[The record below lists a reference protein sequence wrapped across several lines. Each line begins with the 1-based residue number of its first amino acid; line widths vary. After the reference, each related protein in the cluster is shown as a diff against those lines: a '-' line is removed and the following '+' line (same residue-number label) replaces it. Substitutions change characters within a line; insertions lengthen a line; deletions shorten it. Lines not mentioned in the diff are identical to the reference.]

1 MNLQEELYQELANC
15 ENENDFVLKLVRISN
30 EINKKSY
37 LLGIE
42 KKEII
47 NFVKEIRKN
56 LNDDS
61 KDIWTKNVAS
71 SFGMVLKQLNF
82 VNKVKN
88 IKPYLLESYHSNL
101 HKLGQLYQESFEKN
115 KIIKYDLFQNI
126 KISGIDC
133 GGSSVAV
140 LTCEGDI
147 YTLGAGG
154 FGQLGH
160 GNLFSSKYTF
170 KKVSDIPKCKYVTSG
185 YAFTSAITLEGEI
198 YSWGA
203 GDNGRLGT
211 GNTNNQTKPT
221 KLNIGTKF
229 KQIAAGSV
237 HLCAISEDNELYS
250 CGEKKYCG
258 HGNEEDTLVL
268 TKIHYFD
275 GMFFKKISIGP
286 GGYHTLALN
295 LYGDLF
301 TWGHNRVGQLGL
313 GNNTG
318 SIISQEDPDG
328 DHINPIPEIV
338 TTLKDKVIVDISAGW
353 GHSAVLD
360 NNNNVYMCGRNT
372 NGQLGFDPKYSP
384 INVNQQRYISEFK
397 LVESLSGLSIVK
409 VVCGGEH
416 TACITKEG
424 RLYIWGDQLKNYS
437 LNNEN
442 YNSWEPF
449 LVEDIEYVTNITLGS
464 SVTFAIN

>member
-1 MNLQEELYQELANC
+1 MDLQKELYQELSNC
-15 ENENDFVLKLVRISN
+15 DNENDFIIKLVRISN

-37 LLGIE
+37 LLGFE
-42 KKEII
+42 KKRII
-47 NFVKEIRKN
+47 DFVRNIRKE
-56 LNDDS
+56 LNDENRE
-61 KDIWTKNVAS
+61 IWTKKVAS
-71 SFGMVLKQLNF
+71 NFGIILKQLNF
-82 VNKVKN
+82 IDKVKN
-88 IKPYLLESYHSNL
+88 IKPYSLQSYDSDL

-115 KIIKYDLFQNI
+115 KIIKYDLFQDI
-126 KISGIDC
+126 KISSIAC
-133 GGSSVAV
+133 GGRSVVV
-140 LTCEGDI
+140 LTYEGDI

-160 GNLFSSKYTF
+160 GDLLSSKYTF
-170 KKVSDIPKCKYVTSG
+170 KKVSDIPKCKYVASG

-203 GDNGRLGT
+203 GENGRLGT
-211 GNTNNQTKPT
+211 GNTNNQNKPT
-221 KLNIGTKF
+221 KLSTSIKF
-229 KQIAAGSV
+229 KQISAGSV

-250 CGEKKYCG
+250 CGEKRYCG
-258 HGNEEDTLVL
+258 HGNDEDTLLL
-268 TKIHYFD
+268 TKVRYFD

-295 LYGDLF
+295 LYGNLF

-328 DHINPIPEIV
+328 DHINPIPELV
-338 TTLKDKVIVDISAGW
+338 SSLKGKVIVDISSGW

-360 NNNNVYMCGRNT
+360 TNNNVYMCGRNT
-372 NGQLGFDPKYSP
+372 NGQLGINPKNCS
-384 INVNQQRYISEFK
+384 INVNKHAYISEFK
-397 LVESLSGLSIVK
+397 LVESLSGLSVVK
-409 VVCGGEH
+409 VVCGGEN

-424 RLYIWGDQLKNYS
+424 RLYIWGDQRENYN

-442 YNSWEPF
+442 YNLWDPV
-449 LVEDIEYVTNITLGS
+449 LVEDIEYVSDISLGS

>member
-1 MNLQEELYQELANC
+1 MDLQKELYQELSNC
-15 ENENDFVLKLVRISN
+15 DNENDFIMKLVRISN

-47 NFVKEIRKN
+47 DFVRAIRKN
-56 LNDDS
+56 LNNN
-61 KDIWTKNVAS
+61 KEIWTKKVAS
-71 SFGMVLKQLNF
+71 IFGMILKQLNRI
-82 VNKVKN
+82 NKMKNVKS
-88 IKPYLLESYHSNL
+88 YSLESYEGTL
-101 HKLGQLYQESFEKN
+101 HKLGQLYEESFEKN
-115 KIIKYDLFQNI
+115 EIVKYDLFQDI
-126 KISGIDC
+126 KISSIDC
-133 GGSSVAV
+133 GGRSVII
-140 LTCEGDI
+140 LTHDGDI
-147 YTLGAGG
+147 YTSGNGG

-160 GNLFSSKYTF
+160 GNDDANEEF
-170 KKVSDIPKCKYVTSG
+170 KKVLDIPKCKYIASG

-203 GDNGRLGT
+203 GENGRLGT
-211 GNTNNQTKPT
+211 GNTNNQNKPI
-221 KLNIGTKF
+221 KLNINTKF

-237 HLCAISEDNELYS
+237 HLCAISEENELYS

-258 HGNEEDTLVL
+258 HGKDEDTLEL
-268 TKIHYFD
+268 IKIRYFD

-295 LYGDLF
+295 LYGNLF

-328 DHINPIPEIV
+328 DHINPIPELV
-338 TTLKDKVIVDISAGW
+338 TTLKNISIVDISSGW

-360 NNNNVYMCGRNT
+360 ANNNVYMCGRNSY
-372 NGQLGFDPKYSP
+372 GQLGTNPDYCP
-384 INVNQQRYISEFK
+384 INVNHHRYISEFK
-397 LVESLSGLSIVK
+397 LVESLSGLSVVK
-409 VVCGGEH
+409 IVCGGEH

-424 RLYIWGDQLKNYS
+424 KLYIWGDQS
-437 LNNEN
+437 EN
-442 YNSWEPF
+442 YNLWEPV
-449 LVEDIEYVTNITLGS
+449 LVEDIEYVSDISIGS
-464 SVTFAIN
+464 AVTFAIN